1 MALPGPSGSSC
12 KKTNRKAMLAVN
24 RVGPEANQLAGEG
37 RWPNQVWNCHS
48 GQQMTWMSRPTGKS
62 PREGIARAG
71 AGALPH

>member
-37 RWPNQVWNCHS
+37 GLVQPGVELLLWATDDLAEQPNQ
-48 GQQMTWMSRPTGKS
+48 
-62 PREGIARAG
+62 
-71 AGALPH
+71 